1 MGFQYVLFNVLEGI
15 ETFFTGSYFDDVLY
29 VVDEDLTVTDV
40 TCVKN
45 LFRCIDNSLY
55 RNSRDYDIHLDLR
68 EQ

>member
-40 TCVKN
+40 ACIKN
-45 LFRCIDNSLY
+45 LLSCIDNSLY